1 MSPAPIRD
9 LALSLD
15 PALTMELAG
24 LTPDP
29 WQADLLRSG
38 RSALLLCSRQA
49 GKSTVAA
56 SLAVHE
62 ALYRAPALVLLT
74 APTLRQAQEL
84 FRKVWGFQRL
94 VGVVDPDQQSSLRL
108 ELPNGSRIVSLPGT
122 PDNIRG
128 FSGPSLIVVDE
139 AAYCEDQLF
148 FAASPM
154 LATSGGRMVAMTTP
168 NGQRGYFH
176 REWRNGSDRWHRFQ
190 VTAYECS
197 RISPEFLE
205 QERASMPERYF
216 RQEYL
221 CEFLD
226 TDDQAFASALVD
238 AAFTSDVSPLFTSGE
253 LDNAA

>member
-15 PALTMELAG
+15 PALTMELAA

-108 ELPNGSRIVSLPGT
+108 ERWCRKVGGKLENWRKL
-122 PDNIRG
+122 
-128 FSGPSLIVVDE
+128 LIVKHSE
-139 AAYCEDQLF
+139 RRCAAAERSLRHG
-148 FAASPM
+148 
-154 LATSGGRMVAMTTP
+154 TSYSIGVP
-168 NGQRGYFH
+168 H
-176 REWRNGSDRWHRFQ
+176 S
-190 VTAYECS
+190 
-197 RISPEFLE
+197 I
-205 QERASMPERYF
+205 F
-216 RQEYL
+216 R
-221 CEFLD
+221 
-226 TDDQAFASALVD
+226 
-238 AAFTSDVSPLFTSGE
+238 
-253 LDNAA
+253 

>member
-1 MSPAPIRD
+1 
-9 LALSLD
+9 
-15 PALTMELAG
+15 
-24 LTPDP
+24 
-29 WQADLLRSG
+29 
-38 RSALLLCSRQA
+38 
-49 GKSTVAA
+49 
-56 SLAVHE
+56 
-62 ALYRAPALVLLT
+62 
-74 APTLRQAQEL
+74 
-84 FRKVWGFQRL
+84 
-94 VGVVDPDQQSSLRL
+94 
-108 ELPNGSRIVSLPGT
+108 LPGT

-190 VTAYECS
+190 VTAHECS

-238 AAFTSDVSPLFTSGE
+238 AAFTSDVRPLFTPGE